1 MQALS
6 DVIHQHSLA
15 DVAYTLAARRSR
27 YMHRAFYLVDKD
39 QIAAQGG
46 GGGAGGGCGIISQ
59 GEGVPQ
65 IFTSPQRSRAAFVFT
80 GQGAQWAGMGAEL
93 FEYAAFRRTIARLD
107 GVLAA
112 LPTNPVGWR
121 IADVLSGVVHDREF
135 IQNPGVSQTVCTA
148 LQIGLVDLLASWAV
162 RPVGVVGHSSGE
174 MAAAYAAGRL
184 TAAEAITAAYYRGHV
199 VSLNTKKGAMLAAG
213 LGSTQGLDY
222 ITAAGLAE
230 KVKVAAINSPDSI
243 TMSGDADAI
252 EELSAK
258 LTQDSVF
265 NRVLRT
271 GGLAYHSHHMRALG
285 NDYSQ
290 LLEHGFEKLG
300 ELSSLA
306 SAHRYPQVPWVSSV
320 TPDKELERGQVTAS
334 YWRANLESP
343 VRFAEAASKLLGSE
357 DLAIGCVIEIGPHAA
372 LKNPLGQIGKS
383 LGKTIPHVS
392 TVTRGEDARRTMLN
406 LAGTLFALNADVN
419 MAAVNAVDDE
429 SEDGRRLATGCL
441 AVDLPTYKY
450 TYGPI
455 NYHESRLSREYRLR
469 KVPRHDLL
477 GSRVPGTTRLRP
489 QWRNLLRL
497 KDLPW
502 LGDHRVPPHVLHP
515 GAAHVVM
522 AMVAAEHAYADYPD
536 ALPVAGVTLRNLSI
550 KKTLVVPEDD
560 HGVEIVLSMELED
573 GATARAPGWSGF
585 SIASVVR
592 DTDQWTEH
600 CSGLVRVEVAPF
612 DLPAP
617 METAAM
623 DGRAVDAESWYTRFS
638 DMGLHF
644 GPSFQGYS
652 EIRADPARNLASARL
667 ALNTTAGLFPG
678 GESSYPI
685 HPASFDLLVR
695 LGLMACN
702 GGQADTLAV
711 QLPIHLDEM
720 RFKHGFLDGRDW
732 VTGVSVAEKRGL
744 RSAYGD
750 LQMLDD
756 KGNVFLHVDNMKFTS
771 LNNDFGDAARS
782 AKLYSSPFARLTWR
796 PDIRAMSKDQCC
808 SLLPITPEERTGQF
822 SQLSKIVDLVAHANP
837 SLRILELGAGRDMGA
852 AQAILKT
859 LTGPNGI
866 KRYQKYVLTD
876 VSMDQL
882 APVRQATTRY
892 QDIGFSALNIEN
904 DLLKQGFQANAY
916 DMILWSDAASSS
928 ADIHQCL
935 EHVRKILK
943 PGGDLV
949 LFESSGT
956 SPTDWREALP
966 GAGFEPRAE
975 LEDPTNQDC
984 RRIVFSTLL
993 DTAKEQ
999 DRSGPVVHLLHGSSG
1014 APALLDDLS
1023 QALERRGLATRT
1035 VPLDRAREDVPAHAR
1050 VVAFLDGENLL
1061 FHADQR
1067 RIGLFQ
1073 HLAAHAA
1080 TMVWITSCGLARGRD
1095 PDGAFVA
1102 GLLRT
1107 LGTENPS
1114 GQFLSVD
1121 LDAEGFRI
1129 GGAEEGEQET
1139 GELVRCLVEQEAALQ
1154 GLGESVECEV
1164 NRDYTW
1170 QDGCLWVSRVVP
1182 DAALED
1188 YAEPVLT
1195 PEDKDLKLEA
1205 LHGRPMRAVFGTPGI
1220 LVCVETFTRS
1230 PPPLPP
1236 PPCQVV
1242 LFLVCYHDVV
1252 ADLDVHADVSVLP
1265 PLH

>member
-1 MQALS
+1 
-6 DVIHQHSLA
+6 
-15 DVAYTLAARRSR
+15 
-27 YMHRAFYLVDKD
+27 MHRAFYLVEKD
-39 QIAAQGG
+39 HIAQGG
-46 GGGAGGGCGIISQ
+46 GISQ
-59 GEGVPQ
+59 GEEPR
-65 IFTSPQRSRAAFVFT
+65 IFTSPQRNRTAFVFT
-80 GQGAQWAGMGAEL
+80 GQGAQWHAMGAEL
-93 FEYAAFRRTIARLD
+93 FEYAVFRKTIAYLD
-107 GVLAA
+107 EVLAV
-112 LPTNPVGWR
+112 LPKPVSWK
-121 IADVLSGVVHDREF
+121 ITDVLSGVHDKEL
-135 IQNPGVSQTVCTA
+135 IQSPGVSQTVCTA
-148 LQIGLVDLLASWAV
+148 LQIGLVDLLASWSV

-174 MAAAYAAGRL
+174 MAAAYASGRL

-199 VSLNTKKGAMLAAG
+199 VSLNKKKGAMLAAALSAVQGLEYIESAG
-213 LGSTQGLDY
+213 LG
-222 ITAAGLAE
+222 E

-243 TMSGDADAI
+243 TISGDADAI
-252 EELSAK
+252 EELGAK

-300 ELSSLA
+300 EVSSLT
-306 SAHRYPQVPWVSSV
+306 SANRYPQVPWVSSV
-320 TPDKELERGQVTAS
+320 TPEKEVEREQVTAS

-343 VRFAEAASKLLGSE
+343 VRFTEAASKLFGSE
-357 DLAIGCVIEIGPHAA
+357 ELAIGSMIEIGPHAA
-372 LKNPLGQIGKS
+372 LKNPLGQIVKS

-419 MAAVNAVDDE
+419 IAAVNAVDDK
-429 SEDGRRLATGCL
+429 DGKLGTGCL
-441 AVDLPTYKY
+441 AIDLPTYKY

-455 NYHESRLSREYRLR
+455 NYLESRLSKEYRLR

-477 GSRVPGTTRLRP
+477 GSRVAGTTRLRP
-489 QWRNLLRL
+489 QWRNFLRL

-502 LGDHRVPPHVLHP
+502 LDDHRVPPHVLHP

-522 AMVAAEHAYADYPD
+522 AMVAAEHAYADFPD
-536 ALPVAGVTLRNLSI
+536 ALPITGITLRNLSI

-560 HGVEIVLSMELED
+560 YGVEIVLSMELED
-573 GATARAPGWSGF
+573 GATAKAPGWFSF

-600 CSGLVRVEVAPF
+600 CSGLVKVEVAPF
-612 DLPAP
+612 DLPAA
-617 METAAM
+617 MDTTM
-623 DGRAVDAESWYTRFS
+623 DGRAVEAESWYTRFS

-652 EIRADPARNLASARL
+652 EIRADPAKNLTSARL

-732 VTGVSVAEKRGL
+732 VNGVSVAEKRGL

-796 PDIRAMSKDQCC
+796 PDIRAMSKEQCR
-808 SLLPITPEERTGQF
+808 SLLPVTPEERTGRF
-822 SQLSKIVDLVAHANP
+822 AQLFKIFDLVAHANP
-837 SLRILELGAGRDMGA
+837 NLRILELKAGSDMGA

-859 LTGPNGI
+859 LTGPNEI
-866 KRYQKYVLTD
+866 KPYQKYVLTD
-876 VSMDQL
+876 ASQEQL
-882 APVRQATTRY
+882 APVRESTSRY
-892 QDIGFSALNIEN
+892 QDISFSVLDIEK
-904 DLLKQGFQANAY
+904 DPLSQGFQADAY
-916 DMILWSDAASSS
+916 DIILWSDAATSVNT
-928 ADIHQCL
+928 HQAL

-943 PGGDLV
+943 TGGDLV
-949 LFESSGT
+949 LFEARGT
-956 SPTDWREALP
+956 SQGTWSQALA

-975 LEDPTNQDC
+975 LEDPADEDS
-984 RRIVFSTLL
+984 RRIVFSTLV

-999 DRSGPVVHLLHGSSG
+999 DRGGPVVHLLHGANG
-1014 APALLDDLS
+1014 APALLPNLA
-1023 QALERRGLATRT
+1023 QALERRGLSTKT
-1035 VPLDRAREDVPAHAR
+1035 IPLDRAREELKPHSR
-1050 VVAFLDGENLL
+1050 VIAFLDGENLL

-1073 HLAAHAA
+1073 HLAANAA
-1080 TMVWITSCGLARGRD
+1080 TMVWITSCGLARGRN

-1121 LDAEGFRI
+1121 IDAEGFRV
-1129 GGAEEGEQET
+1129 GGGDEA

-1170 QDGCLWVSRVVP
+1170 QDGSLWVSRVVP

-1188 YAEPVLT
+1188 YAEPTLT

-1205 LHGRPMRAVFGTPGI
+1205 LGGRGPMRAVFGTPGI
-1220 LVCVETFTRS
+1220 LVCVETLTL
-1230 PPPLPP
+1230 LP
-1236 PPCQVV
+1236 QVFI
-1242 LFLVCYHDVV
+1242 FLSVV
-1252 ADLDVHADVSVLP
+1252 MI
-1265 PLH
+1265 